1 MFRRVQEKSGG
12 LQGSLN
18 GIVGLECAFPIL
30 YTQLVAPGL
39 VPLEV
44 ILRALCTRPREIF
57 GLAGGALEPGA
68 PADLAVL
75 DLNRPHTID
84 ASAFRSLGH
93 ATPFDG
99 WGVGAAVALTLCG
112 GEIVHHDLGNEEEL

>member
-1 MFRRVQEKSGG
+1 M
-12 LQGSLN
+12 
-18 GIVGLECAFPIL
+18 
-30 YTQLVAPGL
+30 
-39 VPLEV
+39 PLDV
-44 ILRALCTRPREIF
+44 ILKALCTQAPGDLRPGR
-57 GLAGGALEPGA
+57 AGAIEPGA